1 MLCKDKKEWYDV
13 SLIIEICLCT
23 PCFIARLDQFFSQLK
38 LVKTDQHT
46 ALGSKILSVILRIK
60 LWQNL
65 LTTFHDQYAEKILTY
80 WYNQKGSREKERN
93 TKIPQKNLVT
103 HSVLR
108 ISRWTLMMIVRL
120 TMIRMTSVQMKT
132 MHSFFIMLSQFYY
145 DDHL

>member
-1 MLCKDKKEWYDV
+1 M
-13 SLIIEICLCT
+13 
-23 PCFIARLDQFFSQLK
+23 SQLK

-46 ALGSKILSVILRIK
+46 ALGSKSLSVILRIK
-60 LWQNL
+60 LQQNL
-65 LTTFHDQYAEKILTY
+65 QTTFHDQYAEKIVTY

-132 MHSFFIMLSQFYY
+132 IHSFFIIWSKFYY

>member
-1 MLCKDKKEWYDV
+1 MWCKYKKEWYDA
-13 SLIIEICLCT
+13 SLIIEICLCI
-23 PCFIARLDQFFSQLK
+23 PCFIAGLEQFLSQLK

-46 ALGSKILSVILRIK
+46 ALGSKSLSVILRIK
-60 LWQNL
+60 LQQNL
-65 LTTFHDQYAEKILTY
+65 QTTFHDQYAEKIVTY
-80 WYNQKGSREKERN
+80 CYNQKGSREKERN

-132 MHSFFIMLSQFYY
+132 MHSFFIILSKFYY